1 MISDDHYHIDIRLH
15 SKFLPFSQVL
25 PEGDNGENKQK
36 NIIAYDGDGS
46 IYRRH
51 RPDVEDS
58 CAVFDVWSYCY
69 FLHYEPKL

>member
-36 NIIAYDGDGS
+36 NIIAYDRDGS